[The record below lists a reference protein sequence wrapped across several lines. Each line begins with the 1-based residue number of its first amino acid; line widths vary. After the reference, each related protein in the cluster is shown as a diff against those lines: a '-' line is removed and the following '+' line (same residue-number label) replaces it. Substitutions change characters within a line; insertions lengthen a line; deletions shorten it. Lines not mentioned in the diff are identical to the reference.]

1 MHFPGRIISVVAALM
16 TAAQLFS
23 CSGPESEKDPVK
35 EEPSVTPQPP
45 SPGGQEEAKAPR
57 ADLLD
62 VVFSSDG
69 SARDVSAKGM
79 SVRYVPGPALATYS
93 NDAYGRV
100 VAAFTRK
107 MGVSVS
113 DGFYRIDYKD
123 DKAFRDALADGHSLE
138 VVFKANHTSDGS
150 AEVKVFSSH
159 QSGGTG
165 FLISTSARGTQFNF
179 LPNVSSDG
187 KSKWIWTPC
196 GFTPKAGVYYHAVG
210 VWNKKEGKGLMYVSK
225 MLHAVMNVADKEGV
239 FDFDSLQGVHWK
251 KKELGS
257 VNKYKTLT
265 ELQCKKLE
273 AMKVIDLPRNPKS
286 ELYRDFCIFLLYTGQ
301 SPCDAITLQYSDIE
315 NIRGIDHFIFK
326 RRKIEDKQ
334 AVPCAVPI
342 NKSMRRIM
350 NRWKNEAKDGY
361 VFPIRNKWKLEN
373 QKTSNG
379 DIKHF
384 ISRTNTW
391 LKEVAKNLKCDFSL
405 HLYTFRHTAITRYIS
420 NGIPVT
426 YVANLMGTSV
436 KNCEQIYYNNQGD
449 IASRD
454 KVLSLLI

>member
-1 MHFPGRIISVVAALM
+1 MVTINYQSFGNKGFQLRLRLYQEGETRYINVTKMLKGKIQSRHWNPKKQQFIPSCPYAQENNDILVRFRQKYDERAIDWNGSLYGFMASFEKPKVEERPKLVMLDDLFEFIINE
-16 TAAQLFS
+16 QKNKFH
-23 CSGPESEKDPVK
+23 P
-35 EEPSVTPQPP
+35 
-45 SPGGQEEAKAPR
+45 
-57 ADLLD
+57 
-62 VVFSSDG
+62 DG
-69 SARDVSAKGM
+69 SRKDTYECYEKTKTRVKDYCEQVNIHYDKLTITDVTTTF
-79 SVRYVPGPALATYS
+79 L
-93 NDAYGRV
+93 NDM
-100 VAAFTRK
+100 F
-107 MGVSVS
+107 
-113 DGFYRIDYKD
+113 D
-123 DKAFRDALADGHSLE
+123 
-138 VVFKANHTSDGS
+138 
-150 AEVKVFSSH
+150 
-159 QSGGTG
+159 
-165 FLISTSARGTQFNF
+165 
-179 LPNVSSDG
+179 
-187 KSKWIWTPC
+187 WI
-196 GFTPKAGVYYHAVG
+196 K
-210 VWNKKEGKGLMYVSK
+210 NKKEGKGLMYVSK

-239 FDFDSLQGVHWK
+239 FDFDSLQGVRWK

-315 NIRGIDHFIFK
+315 NIRGVDHFIFK

-384 ISRTNTW
+384 ISRTNAW
-391 LKEVAKNLKCDFSL
+391 LKEVAKTLKCDFSL